1 MMMTSTTMA
10 IPVSAHQDPARV
22 LLGDTPL
29 GWPRPQALSM
39 SIFENEREMRNF
51 DFSPLAQGRI
61 RQSHDAFSMGSRIP
75 GTGKGGC
82 RNLDAA
88 RASHGPRTDST
99 EWAGPKQGGRG

>member
-10 IPVSAHQDPARV
+10 IPVITHPDPARV
-22 LLGDTPL
+22 LLGDNTL

-51 DFSPLAQGRI
+51 DFSPLAPGRI

-75 GTGKGGC
+75 GTGKDRR
-82 RNLDAA
+82 RNLDAP
-88 RASHGPRTDST
+88 RASHGPRTGST